1 MDMRNDWRMKYNLY
15 MTEYE
20 VRTYEHQTT
29 WIYSVLRPTQ
39 NHLFSLSLRLHVTLN
54 WADIGI
60 SDFLGLLSIQHGGDF
75 SYINED
81 EPRRVFWGI
90 LRLA

>member
-20 VRTYEHQTT
+20 VRTYEHHTT
-29 WIYSVLRPTQ
+29 WIYYVLRPTQ

-54 WADIGI
+54 WADIG
-60 SDFLGLLSIQHGGDF
+60 S
-75 SYINED
+75 
-81 EPRRVFWGI
+81 
-90 LRLA
+90 

>member
-20 VRTYEHQTT
+20 VRTYEHHIT

-39 NHLFSLSLRLHVTLN
+39 NHCSLCLYGHVTLN
-54 WADIGI
+54 WADIG
-60 SDFLGLLSIQHGGDF
+60 S
-75 SYINED
+75 
-81 EPRRVFWGI
+81 
-90 LRLA
+90 